1 MLDASSFVAST
12 PVNEFAKLTINLR
25 TRQTGQTGVRRYING
40 TCIEWHAERKVSPIN
55 SLERDLTKIRIYV
68 YNLIAVIYR
77 IRMLRISICVFN
89 GSRKIEKNSMKGN
102 TSLTR
107 MMPLGD
113 PLLRPR
119 CDPVFRIG
127 GGFSAQPI
135 VVAGSVWRES
145 KQSLF
150 WSEAWDGNWKGT
162 YHRLAVNVIR
172 DLLER
177 WDINDSIATIIA
189 TIIRAILRAFAQDS
203 YTRRTTL
210 ISRRASSLHPSP
222 CGSSSSTESRVTC
235 LCIFIFMLCDRP
247 ATIKSFCIIRYRK
260 LRQLQSR
267 QHHG

>member
-1 MLDASSFVAST
+1 MRENMRDNLKTVNRRIAIGQISAIRYLYILHEYLYKYRCSMLDASSFVAST

-135 VVAGSVWRES
+135 VVAGSV
-145 KQSLF
+145 
-150 WSEAWDGNWKGT
+150 
-162 YHRLAVNVIR
+162 
-172 DLLER
+172 
-177 WDINDSIATIIA
+177 
-189 TIIRAILRAFAQDS
+189 
-203 YTRRTTL
+203 
-210 ISRRASSLHPSP
+210 
-222 CGSSSSTESRVTC
+222 
-235 LCIFIFMLCDRP
+235 
-247 ATIKSFCIIRYRK
+247 
-260 LRQLQSR
+260 
-267 QHHG
+267 